1 MFELRPY
8 QQRACDAALAWMRS
22 SIDPCLIEAAP
33 AAGKSFMVAYVAKEL
48 NRISGGKSVLCLMP
62 SATLLSQNV
71 EKYRLT
77 GEQCSIF
84 SASAGAKS
92 TRHKIIMATPGTVKR
107 SISRFQKN
115 FCAVIIDE
123 AHGLTPTILSIIDSM
138 RMGNPSLRVL
148 GLTGTPYRR
157 QSGYIFRMWPD
168 GKSNNDE
175 TTRNPF
181 FVKNVYRVTAKEM
194 LAEKFITP
202 MRVGDVSNAET
213 YDSSQVTFLP
223 NGKVDDASIERA
235 YVGHGRK
242 SAAIVCDVIERSR
255 HRKGGIMYFASTIQ
269 HAREIMASLPPD
281 TSALVTG
288 EESNNKAVIK
298 AYKEKRIRH
307 LVSVGMLATGFD
319 VSHTETIALLRYT
332 ESASLLT
339 QLLGRAWR
347 LDPEKKEAVVLDY
360 SSPSNIERHFP
371 DGDIYTPVIRA
382 KAAKEGGGLVE
393 AHCASCGHV
402 NEFSRHKDAEGYEVD
417 KEGYCLDVFGERI
430 MTDYGPM
437 PAHYGRRCFGLV
449 RTGANGEHER
459 CNHRWSSKECEAC
472 GSDNDIAARY
482 CATCKAELIDPGAK
496 LQIEF
501 QAHKKNPYEPQTDV
515 VLSMELKES
524 VSQKGNATVRADWVT
539 PYRRFSTWHQP
550 EAKFARA
557 KADWER
563 FNSATAEGTP
573 ATISYVKEESGFFR
587 VLAFNQVADALED
600 MAA

>member
-8 QQRACDAALAWMRS
+8 QQRACDAALAWMRT

-84 SASAGAKS
+84 SAGAGAKS
-92 TRHKIIMATPGTVKR
+92 TRHKIVMATPGTVKR
-107 SISRFQKN
+107 SISRFQNN

-123 AHGLTPTILSIIDSM
+123 AHGLTPTILSIIESM
-138 RMGNPSLRVL
+138 REGNPSLRVL

-157 QSGYIFRMWPD
+157 QTGYIFRLWPD
-168 GKSNNDE
+168 GKSNDDE
-175 TTRNPF
+175 TTRDPF
-181 FVKNVYRVTAKEM
+181 FVKNVYRVTA
-194 LAEKFITP
+194 
-202 MRVGDVSNAET
+202 SNAET
-213 YDSSQVTFLP
+213 YDASQVMFLP

-242 SAAIVCDVIERSR
+242 SASIINDVIERSR

-269 HAREIMASLPPD
+269 HAREIMASLPPEN
-281 TSALVTG
+281 SALVTG
-288 EESNNKAVIK
+288 EEDNNKAVIK

-332 ESASLLT
+332 DSASLLT

-347 LDPEKKEAVVLDY
+347 LDSDKKEAVVLDY

-382 KAAKEGGGLVE
+382 KKLAE
-393 AHCASCGHV
+393 AGNGMKAICVDCGHENSFTANPAMADYAI
-402 NEFSRHKDAEGYEVD
+402 NEN
-417 KEGYCLDVFGERI
+417 GYCLDVFGEII
-430 MTDYGPM
+430 MTDFGPM
-437 PAHYGRRCFGLV
+437 PAHYGRRCFGMV
-449 RTGANGEHER
+449 RTGSLGQYDRCKSRWTGKPCPQCGELQ
-459 CNHRWSSKECEAC
+459 
-472 GSDNDIAARY
+472 DIAARY
-482 CATCKAELIDPGAK
+482 CGDCGAECVDPGKK
-496 LQIEF
+496 LAMEF
-501 QAHKKNPYEPQTDV
+501 ATMKKDSSIPQTDL
-515 VLSMELKES
+515 VLTMDVKES
-524 VSQKGNATVRADWVT
+524 ISQRGNKTVKVDWKTPWRHFTVWYSPESKHPTALADW
-539 PYRRFSTWHQP
+539 R
-550 EAKFARA
+550 KFQA
-557 KADWER
+557 
-563 FNSATAEGTP
+563 ATEHGTP
-573 ATISYVKEESGFFR
+573 ETVSYVKQQESSFFR
-587 VLAFNQVADALED
+587 TLAFNQPEDVAA
-600 MAA
+600 